1 MCYCKQERSGLHP
14 AGLSALQSTV
24 SNLGGLK
31 SILIIWGFLILQ
43 TDDKDFLPLSNKTIQ
58 YFHQILLFSS
68 SL

>member
-31 SILIIWGFLILQ
+31 SILIIWGLFLILQ
-43 TDDKDFLPLSNKTIQ
+43 TDDKDF
-58 YFHQILLFSS
+58 S
-68 SL
+68 SLEQNYIIFSPNSLV